1 MSDLPILCCLTT
13 ERLKLS
19 YTNHAV
25 TPIYFQLDVKPE
37 NGDSKNRKPR

>member
-1 MSDLPILCCLTT
+1 MSDLPFLCCVTT

-25 TPIYFQLDVKPE
+25 VPIYFQYDVKPE
-37 NGDSKNRKPR
+37 NDDFNN